1 MGSLSAGRYNRA
13 NMNAEDSTEVVN
25 ELPDE
30 PVRILAV
37 QVHAYPDGQRV
48 RLHASLSPFRAPAN
62 LEAEIRRPDGLLVS
76 STVVVGVEEPEVE
89 ITLHLKDEARPGA
102 LVAPLILATRDQGTQ
117 DVCEAPFEIP
127 TPETYY

>member
-1 MGSLSAGRYNRA
+1 M
-13 NMNAEDSTEVVN
+13 N

-37 QVHAYPDGQRV
+37 QVHAYPHGQRV
-48 RLHASLSPFRAPAN
+48 RLHASLSPFRPPAN